1 MAITMIYA
9 PPKRGKTLFLAYL
22 VQMLAFDFE
31 RSNNAKIVLQNRCA
45 LGYPLQDYLKYNHY
59 VYSNVELRTK
69 KSGYSERV
77 THPFN
82 PFKVGVPNDK
92 FITTFFPEYSVIIWD
107 ECQKQLNSRKSLNR
121 FTSAWFEQSGHM
133 HYDIYLATQRP
144 KLTDLNVRELIT
156 KFIYIKEVEFLET
169 STEIKTI
176 IYTIEHD
183 NCYSVDQFIASGYV
197 EPKGQQR
204 IYEFNGDLRECY
216 DAYCYNE
223 NYYAGFDSSNPK
235 IKVDFETNTEY
246 NHSDTSE
253 YTAPKGFY
261 D

>member
-1 MAITMIYA
+1 MIYA
-9 PPKRGKTLFLAYL
+9 PPKRGKTLFFAYL
-22 VQMLAFDFE
+22 FQMFAFDLE
-31 RSNNAKIVLQNRCA
+31 RTNNAKRELEYRCA

-59 VYSNVELRTK
+59 VFSNVELKTK
-69 KSGYSERV
+69 KNGYSERV
-77 THPFN
+77 THDYDPFT
-82 PFKVGVPNDK
+82 VGVPNDK
-92 FITTFFPEYSVIIWD
+92 FVTTFFPEYSTIIWD

-156 KFIYIKEVEFLET
+156 KFIYIKEVEILEA
-169 STEIKTI
+169 SSGIKTV

-183 NCYSVDQFIASGYV
+183 DCYSVDQFISSGYV
-197 EPKGQQR
+197 EPKGQEQ
-204 IYEFNGDLRECY
+204 IYLFNGDLRECY
-216 DAYCYNE
+216 DAYCYKE
-223 NYYAGFDSSNPK
+223 NYYSGFVSNNPK
-235 IKVDFETNTEY
+235 IKVLFETDTGY
-246 NHSDTSE
+246 NHSDTRE